1 MEEYVFM
8 QYDDERAAKA
18 ERLYNKYE
26 KVLLGEAYS
35 ILRDNGDAEDA
46 VQQVFIKIRFCIDK
60 IKE

>member
-1 MEEYVFM
+1 M

-18 ERLYNKYE
+18 ERLYKKYE

-46 VQQVFIKIRFCIDK
+46 VQQVFIKIRFVL
-60 IKE
+60 IK